1 MVRIRVLFADLPLA
15 VSLKAS
21 EFEAHEAQDKPGLE
35 TVDTATAAVP
45 RPLLP
50 AVT

>member
-1 MVRIRVLFADLPLA
+1 MVLISVLFADLPLA

-21 EFEAHEAQDKPGLE
+21 EFYAHEAQERPLLE

-45 RPLLP
+45 RPLLA